1 MTATDT
7 QTVSDRQP
15 TEPPANLTDT
25 ATVSDRHTPEGAA
38 RVSDPET
45 VTDSQGAWLS
55 TRDAQQALGIS
66 ERTLYRRLAR
76 AQYERRVRA
85 DGQTEVW
92 VATAQPLVT
101 DAGPSRDSHAE
112 QIERG
117 LVLVDRFSQAVA
129 QQTAPL
135 LQELAATRQQ
145 LVDLAQENG
154 RLSARVVELEQR
166 LSVTVTVSVSDGQA
180 AATPPRPWWARLL
193 AWRRAIP

>member
-7 QTVSDRQP
+7 QTVNDRL
-15 TEPPANLTDT
+15 PPGATDSLTDT
-25 ATVSDRHTPEGAA
+25 TTVSDRQGPIPTDNLPDA
-38 RVSDPET
+38 ET
-45 VTDSQGAWLS
+45 VTDGQGAWLS

-76 AQYERRVRA
+76 GQYERRVRT

-92 VATAQPLVT
+92 VATAPPPVT
-101 DAGPSRDSHAE
+101 DTGPSRDSHAE